1 MTVIFRIN
9 AILRK
14 LVKWFYICFAVAVI
28 GLAMLVQAGRSFSHL
43 VAEYPQQISHYLSNQ
58 FKANVSIGSLKAE
71 WDGLKPILDVGQ
83 LQITS
88 QTGQPIISLAQA
100 HLQLNLLDSLLHVRL
115 VWSALT
121 LQQVKIEFVQ
131 SANGQWYIPGLPRD
145 VDEKPEEPARLDPL
159 LDMLLLSRHIE
170 FQQTHFNFQF
180 ASGAKTLLQSPSVRI
195 DNGSGFHRLSMQVDI
210 DNHPKTLQL
219 IVEAKGDPRHKGHF
233 KTNAFLQ
240 LNNFPTNEPIAAATA
255 FLLHGIKAEVH
266 STGTLNA
273 KVWLKSNPKRPG
285 FDVVGNIGVQR
296 LNVPILGRDLAL
308 DSFSA
313 DVAGGWFYDGKW
325 QLALQNIGANINQI
339 QIEKANVA
347 ASASGLDAPVMLHL
361 QSLNLE
367 TLSHALDGAGV
378 LGEARLRDVI
388 RQLAPRGELR
398 NIEVSIPLQKPSDWQ
413 LQSNLIQVATNAW
426 QGVPALTKVDG
437 FVQAGQ
443 RGGYVNI
450 DSQHGFSMFYHP
462 TYTAP
467 MEFERARGQVAWWL
481 QPEKN
486 QIYVNSG
493 LLEFVNGEEKAKGY
507 MWLALPW
514 KPGSGDVDLY
524 LQIGARQLN
533 ASLYRKFTPAVVPR
547 SLLEWLDN
555 SIGAQNTG
563 MAKEGGFVYR
573 GTLNTP
579 KRAARS
585 HQLYLD
591 VNQGQLRFHPEWPA
605 LAGINGRLLV
615 DEENITASVDAAKLF
630 SSDVGA
636 TQISVRPNPQGD
648 GTLLRVKGLVTGVAS
663 DGLRVLR
670 ESMLRQYI
678 GANMD
683 SWKLEGEMRTQVNI
697 AVPLARDEPG
707 NAQQIDID
715 LQSPYFELGNLKLSM
730 RNITGHI
737 SYNQDGGI
745 SSQNLQGKLFG
756 EPIAVQLSTLKHS
769 DFSQTLVD
777 VKGEVDSQALAK
789 WSQRPEA
796 LYLEGKIPYQAHVEL
811 NHRAKPN
818 TVNVPG
824 VKKNIATALEVKHPF
839 AVVTVSSQLN
849 NVAVNLPAPYGK
861 TRDSERPLIFEM
873 SMFENSSLID
883 VSYNDNLQA
892 LLELEPHN
900 NNKLH
905 NANIALGGSAKLA
918 DKPQFLLSGK
928 LPELD
933 IEPWQKVYEQ
943 YLSYSSQLEQGNHS
957 AQAKQAVETPADAL
971 VAGLPFHAAV
981 ALDHY
986 QVGPILFRDIDVK
999 AERLTDAW
1007 KVQFVNA
1014 IASGGLYLPNDK
1026 QKPIRINLENL
1037 HIPNNMIDGKTKTLN
1052 ADALNANEPSVIDNK
1067 KQGVTIDPR
1076 SLPLAD
1082 ITVRELYVES
1092 NNYGSWALQI
1102 RPNDQGVLF
1111 DNIQGKVRGITI
1123 TGVEDVLSDAN
1134 SITKSGAKLSWT
1146 HKASGPYTHF
1156 TGALSATDIS
1166 SVLQQWQKP
1175 DMIESTNARVTA
1187 DVGWMGDPQD
1197 FNLKKLSGNM
1207 NVWMEKGR
1215 FKRTPSVGSDGF
1227 LRLMAILNFDS
1238 LARRLRLDF
1247 SDLYQSGL
1255 AYDEIN
1261 GKVDFEPGTMIFAE
1275 PLVVKTP
1282 SSRLQL
1288 AGKLDLEHEKI
1299 NARLVATLPIA
1310 GNFTFFTALVT
1321 GLPAAAGIYVISKL
1335 FKKQVDQATS
1345 VSYSIRGGWDDPKM
1359 TFDRLFESEE
1369 SLRNSVSRNE
1379 FESPGKIKR
1388 RIKTNSTKTNAT
1400 KSKSMK
1406 ADSDKTILD
1415 KTILDKTILDKTI
1428 LDKISPEE
1436 KTIPSN

>member
-28 GLAMLVQAGRSFSHL
+28 GLALLVQAGRSFSHL

-58 FKANVSIGSLKAE
+58 FKANVSIGSLTAE

-100 HLQLNLLDSLLHVRL
+100 HLQLNLLDSLLHLRL

-145 VDEKPEEPARLDPL
+145 LDEKPEELAQLDPL

-180 ASGAKTLLQSPSVRI
+180 ASGDKTSLQSPSVRM
-195 DNGSGFHRLSMQVDI
+195 DNASGFHRLSMQVDI

-219 IVEAKGDPRHKGHF
+219 LVEAKGDPRHKGRF
-233 KTNAFLQ
+233 TSNAFLQ

-266 STGTLNA
+266 SSGTLNA

-285 FDVVGNIGVQR
+285 FDVVGNLGVQR
-296 LNVPILGRDLAL
+296 LSVPILGRDLAL

-339 QIEKANVA
+339 HIEKANVA
-347 ASASGLDAPVMLHL
+347 ASASGLEAPVMLHL

-378 LGEARLRDVI
+378 LGEARLREVI

-462 TYTAP
+462 TYAAP

-514 KPGSGDVDLY
+514 KYGTGDVDLY
-524 LQIGARQLN
+524 LQIGASQLN

-579 KRAARS
+579 KRTARS

-591 VNQGQLRFHPEWPA
+591 VNHGQLRFHPEWPP
-605 LAGINGRLLV
+605 LADINGRLLV
-615 DEENITASVDAAKLF
+615 DDENITASLDTAKLF

-648 GTLLRVKGLVTGVAS
+648 GALLRVKGLVTGVAS

-715 LQSPYFELGNLKLSM
+715 LRSPFFELGNLKLSM

-737 SYNQDGGI
+737 SYNHDGGV

-769 DFSQTLVD
+769 DSSQTLVD
-777 VKGEVDSQALAK
+777 VKGEVDTQSLAK
-789 WSQRPEA
+789 WSQRPEV
-796 LYLEGKIPYQAHVEL
+796 LFLDGKIPYQAHVEL
-811 NHRAKPN
+811 NHRTNPN
-818 TVNVPG
+818 AVNG
-824 VKKNIATALEVKHPF
+824 SNVKKNIATPLNSKNPF

-849 NVAVNLPAPYGK
+849 NVTVNLPAPYGK
-861 TRDSERPLIFEM
+861 ARDNERPLIFKM

-883 VSYNDNLQA
+883 VSYSDNLQA
-892 LLELEPHN
+892 LLELEPNN

-905 NANIALGGSAKLA
+905 NANIALGGSARLA

-933 IEPWQKVYEQ
+933 IELWKKVYEQ
-943 YLSYSSQLEQGNHS
+943 YVSYSQQLEQGNIHS
-957 AQAKQAVETPADAL
+957 VQAKQPLETPADAL

-981 ALDHY
+981 TLDHY
-986 QVGPILFRDIDVK
+986 QVGPILFNDIDVK
-999 AERLTDAW
+999 AERLVDAW

-1026 QKPIRINLENL
+1026 QKPIHINLEKL
-1037 HIPNNMIDGKTKTLN
+1037 YIPNNMADGKTKTLN
-1052 ADALNANEPSVIDNK
+1052 PEALNANASSVTDNK

-1082 ITVRELYVES
+1082 ISVRELYVEN

-1123 TGVEDVLSDAN
+1123 SGVDDVVSGAN
-1134 SITKSGAKLSWT
+1134 SVAKSGAKLSWT
-1146 HKASGPYTHF
+1146 HRASGPYTHF
-1156 TGALSATDIS
+1156 KGALSATDIS

-1175 DMIESTNARVTA
+1175 DMIESTNANVKA
-1187 DVGWMGDPQD
+1187 DVGWVGDPQD

-1207 NVWMEKGR
+1207 NVWLEKGR

-1255 AYDEIN
+1255 AYDDIN

-1288 AGKLDLEHEKI
+1288 AGKLDLDHEKI

-1369 SLRNSVSRNE
+1369 SLRNSVGRNE
-1379 FESPGKIKR
+1379 FESPNKIKKR
-1388 RIKTNSTKTNAT
+1388 PKANSTKTNSTKSDAA
-1400 KSKSMK
+1400 K
-1406 ADSDKTILD
+1406 ANLD
-1415 KTILDKTILDKTI
+1415 KLST
-1428 LDKISPEE
+1428 EE
-1436 KTIPSN
+1436 ESIPSN

>member
-1 MTVIFRIN
+1 MTVILRIN
-9 AILRK
+9 TILRK
-14 LVKWFYICFAVAVI
+14 LVKWFYICFAVTVI
-28 GLAMLVQAGRSFSHL
+28 GLAILVQAGRSFSHL
-43 VAEYPQQISHYLSNQ
+43 LAEYPQQISQYLSNQ
-58 FKANVSIGSLKAE
+58 FKANVSIGSLQAE
-71 WDGLKPILDVGQ
+71 WDGLKPILEVDQ

-88 QTGQPIISLAQA
+88 LSGQPIISLAHA
-100 HLQLNLLDSLLHVRL
+100 HLQLNLLDSLLHAQL

-121 LQQVKIEFVQ
+121 LQQVKIDFMQ
-131 SANGQWYIPGLPRD
+131 SADGQWYIPGLPR
-145 VDEKPEEPARLDPL
+145 VADEQPEDTAQLDPL

-170 FQQTHFNFQF
+170 FKQTHFNFQF
-180 ASGAKTLLQSPSVRI
+180 ASGDKTLLYSPSVRM
-195 DNGSGFHRLSMQVDI
+195 DNASGFHRLSMQVDI

-219 IVEAKGDPRHKGHF
+219 VVEAKGDPRHKGRF
-233 KTNAFLQ
+233 TSNAFLQ
-240 LNNFPTNEPIAAATA
+240 LKNFPTNEPIAAATA
-255 FLLHGIKAEVH
+255 FLLQGIKAEVH
-266 STGTLNA
+266 SQGTLNA
-273 KVWLKSNPKRPG
+273 SLWLKSNPKRPG
-285 FDVVGNIGVQR
+285 FDVVGNVGVQR

-325 QLALQNIGANINQI
+325 QLVLQNVGANINQI
-339 QIEKANVA
+339 HIEKANVA
-347 ASASGLDAPVMLHL
+347 ASASGLDAPVMLHM
-361 QSLNLE
+361 QHLNLE
-367 TLSHALDGAGV
+367 TLNHTLDGAGV
-378 LGEARLRDVI
+378 LGEGRLRTVM

-413 LQSNLIQVATNAW
+413 LQSNLVQVATNAW
-426 QGVPALTKVDG
+426 QGVPALAKVDG

-450 DSQHGFSMFYHP
+450 DSQQGFSMFYHP
-462 TYTAP
+462 TYAAP
-467 MEFERARGQVAWWL
+467 MEFEQARGQVAWWL
-481 QPEKN
+481 QPENN

-493 LLEFVNGEEKAKGY
+493 LLEFVNGGEKAKGY

-514 KPGSGDVDLY
+514 KHGTGDVDLY
-524 LQIGARQLN
+524 LQIGASQLN
-533 ASLYRKFTPAVVPR
+533 ASSYSKFTPAVVPH
-547 SLLEWLDN
+547 SLLEWLEN
-555 SIGAQNTG
+555 SIGAQNKG
-563 MAKEGGFVYR
+563 IAKLGGFVYR

-591 VNQGQLRFHPEWPA
+591 VSHGQLRFHPEWPA
-605 LAGINGRLLV
+605 LEDIDGRLLV
-615 DEENITASVDAAKLF
+615 DDENITASVDRAKLF
-630 SSDVGA
+630 SSAVGA
-636 TQISVRPNPQGD
+636 TQISVRPNPLGD
-648 GTLLRVKGLVTGVAS
+648 GALLRVKGLVSGVAS
-663 DGLRVLR
+663 DGLRILR

-697 AVPLARDEPG
+697 AVPLAPDDLG
-707 NAQQIDID
+707 SAQQIDID
-715 LQSPYFELGNLKLSM
+715 LESPFFELGNLKLNM

-737 SYNQDGGI
+737 SYNQDSGL
-745 SSQNLQGKLFG
+745 SSQNLHGKLFG
-756 EPIAVQLSTLKHS
+756 EPITVQLGTQKHTDS
-769 DFSQTLVD
+769 SQTLVD
-777 VKGEVDSQALAK
+777 VKGEVASRSLAR

-796 LYLEGKIPYQAHVEL
+796 LYLEGKIPYHAHVEL
-811 NHRAKPN
+811 NHRANPKPGKDSSARK
-818 TVNVPG
+818 TTATLLDA
-824 VKKNIATALEVKHPF
+824 KNPF
-839 AVVTVSSQLN
+839 AVITVNSQLN
-849 NVAVNLPAPYGK
+849 GVTVNLPAPYGK
-861 TRDSERPLIFEM
+861 LRDNERPLIFKM

-883 VSYNDNLQA
+883 VNYGDNLQA
-892 LLELEPHN
+892 LLELEPNN

-933 IEPWQKVYEQ
+933 IELWKKVYEQ
-943 YLSYSSQLEQGNHS
+943 YLSYSQQIDQDNSV
-957 AQAKQAVETPADAL
+957 QAKQPVETPADAL

-981 ALDHY
+981 SLGHY
-986 QVGPILFRDIDVK
+986 QVGPILFENIDVK
-999 AERLTDAW
+999 AERLIDAW
-1007 KVQFVNA
+1007 KVQFVNT
-1014 IASGGLYLPNDK
+1014 IASGGLYLPNEK
-1026 QKPIRINLENL
+1026 HKPIEINLQNL
-1037 HIPNNMIDGKTKTLN
+1037 YLTNDILDGKTK
-1052 ADALNANEPSVIDNK
+1052 ALNTESQASDEFSAVDNK
-1067 KQGVTIDPR
+1067 KQGMSVDPR
-1076 SLPLAD
+1076 SLPLAN
-1082 ITVRELYVES
+1082 ISVRELYVEN

-1111 DNIQGKVRGITI
+1111 DNIQGQIRGVTVG
-1123 TGVEDVLSDAN
+1123 GVAGAMPDALSN
-1134 SITKSGAKLSWT
+1134 VNSGAKLSWT
-1146 HKASGPYTHF
+1146 NKTNGPYTHF
-1156 TGALSATDIS
+1156 SGVLSATDIS

-1175 DMIESTNARVTA
+1175 DMIESTAANVKA
-1187 DVGWMGDPQD
+1187 DVGWEGDPQD

-1207 NVWMEKGR
+1207 NIWLEKGR

-1275 PLVVKTP
+1275 PLVVRTP

-1369 SLRNSVSRNE
+1369 SLRNSVNRNE
-1379 FESPGKIKR
+1379 FESANKNQKKPKVNSPKINSS
-1388 RIKTNSTKTNAT
+1388 KTS
-1400 KSKSMK
+1400 SPK
-1406 ADSDKTILD
+1406 ANTPKANLL
-1415 KTILDKTILDKTI
+1415 KANLFKE
-1428 LDKISPEE
+1428 SPEV
-1436 KTIPSN
+1436 KPIPSN